1 MLNIPKL
8 GFGLMRLP
16 SNNGEIDIEQFKRMV
31 DIFMENGFTYFDTAW
46 GYANGKSEE
55 AAKIALIDRYPREK
69 FQFAT
74 KLPAWM
80 GVNTEEEAKEMF
92 WTSLRRTGAGYF
104 DFYLLHNLGDG
115 REEYFD
121 RFKIWDFA
129 AELKEK
135 GLVKH
140 VGFSF
145 HDRADLLDKILT
157 EHPESEFVQLQINY
171 ADWDDIT
178 VQSRKCLEVARAHGK
193 PVVVMEP
200 VKGGLL
206 AKLPEE
212 AAAILREADPEASQ
226 ASWAVRFAASQDN
239 IITVLSG
246 MSNIEQMENNVSF
259 MRDFKPLTPEEYK
272 VLDRVNEVLG
282 KGRGVPCTDCR
293 YCMKGCPMG
302 IKIPHIFEALN
313 RAMIFNNIGSAK
325 NSYNWETK
333 VGGKV
338 EDCVECGACER
349 VCPQHIAIRENL
361 KKAAEMFK

>member
-16 SNNGEIDIEQFKRMV
+16 SIDGEVDIEQFKRMV
-31 DIFMENGFTYFDTAW
+31 DIFMENGFTYFDTAY
-46 GYANGKSEE
+46 GYGNGKSEA

-74 KLPAWM
+74 KLPAWS
-80 GVNTEEEAKEMF
+80 GVTTADEAKEMF

-115 REEYFD
+115 REECFE

-135 GLVKH
+135 GLIKH

-145 HDRADLLDKILT
+145 HDRAELLDRLLT

-171 ADWDDIT
+171 ADWEDVY
-178 VQSRKCLEVARAHGK
+178 VQSRQCLEVARAHGK
-193 PVVVMEP
+193 NVIVMEP

-206 AKLPEE
+206 ARLPEK

-259 MRDFKPLTPEEYK
+259 MRDFKPLTPAEY
-272 VLDRVNEVLG
+272 EVLERVTEILNE
-282 KGRGVPCTDCR
+282 KRGIPCTDCR
-293 YCMKGCPMG
+293 YCAKECPTG
-302 IKIPHIFEALN
+302 IKIPRIFEAVN
-313 RAMIFNNIGSAK
+313 RCTIYDNVPAAR
-325 NSYNWETK
+325 NSYMWETK
-333 VGGKV
+333 VGGKP
-338 EDCVECGACER
+338 EECLECGACER
-349 VCPQHIAIRENL
+349 VCPQHIAIREEL
-361 KKAAEMFK
+361 KKAVELFK